1 MKPQYNRTYN
11 LILAAGVATVL
22 GACASTPKS
31 IAELDT
37 ARAVVAQVESS
48 PRAGVAAENIA
59 EARKSLDRAN
69 RLASNGGKLE
79 DIRFESEIA
88 ATHGQ
93 IANEK
98 ILTALAKEEADKG
111 NAQRQAVLIEARE
124 REAQLRAQQADAAK
138 SQAELAKSEADAA
151 RQRAASLED
160 ELKALQAKQTDR
172 GMVLT
177 LGDVLFD
184 TGKSTLK
191 PGAYATIDRLA
202 QALQGAPDR
211 KVVIEGHTDSV
222 GSDDY
227 NQELSER
234 RAMAVQSAL
243 MQRGVSGAQI
253 SAAGKGETFPVA
265 SNDDAGGRQQ
275 NRRVEMIFANQAPQN
290 TGPDRTAG
298 GGGG

>member
-1 MKPQYNRTYN
+1 MKRTQN
-11 LILAAGVATVL
+11 LLLVVGIATIL

-31 IAELDT
+31 TAELDT

-48 PRAGVAAENIA
+48 PRSGVAAQNIA

-69 RLASNGGKLE
+69 KLATSGGKPE
-79 DIRFESEIA
+79 DIKFESEVA
-88 ATHGQ
+88 AKNAQ

-98 ILTALAKEEADKG
+98 ILTAMAQEEIEKG
-111 NAQRQAVLIEARE
+111 TAQRQQVLLEARE
-124 REAQLRAQQADAAK
+124 RDAQLQAMKAN
-138 SQAELAKSEADAA
+138 SAKSEADAA
-151 RQRAASLED
+151 KQHASNLED
-160 ELKALQAKQTDR
+160 ELKALQAKQTER

-184 TGKSTLK
+184 TGQSTLK

-211 KVVIEGHTDSV
+211 KVVIEGHTDST
-222 GSDDY
+222 GSDEY
-227 NQELSER
+227 NQQLSER

-253 SAAGKGETFPVA
+253 SAAGKGESFPVA
-265 SNDDAGGRQQ
+265 SNDNSAGRQQ
-275 NRRVEMIFANQAPQN
+275 NRRVELIFGNEP
-290 TGPDRTAG
+290 TRTASDG
-298 GGGG
+298 SP